1 MTTFDDRETAFE
13 SKFARDQE
21 LEFKATARRNR
32 MLGLWAAGLM
42 GLEGDHLEQYASA
55 VVRSEIEHHSDE
67 DVLRKVSKDLSAS
80 GAKITETAVR
90 GKMEEFLAVAREQI
104 KQGV

>member
-1 MTTFDDRETAFE
+1 MTTFDDREQAFE
-13 SKFARDQE
+13 NKYAHDQE

-32 MLGLWAAGLM
+32 MLGLWAGGLM
-42 GLEGDHLEQYASA
+42 GLEGDHLEQYAGA

-80 GAKITETAVR
+80 GAKVTEGAVR
-90 GKMEEFLAVAREQI
+90 AKMEEFLAIAREQI

>member
-13 SKFARDQE
+13 SKFAHDQE

-32 MLGLWAAGLM
+32 MLGLWAGGLM
-42 GLEGDHLEQYASA
+42 GLEGDPLEQSAGA

-80 GAKITETAVR
+80 GAKVTEGAVR
-90 GKMEEFLAVAREQI
+90 AKMEEFLAIARDQI
-104 KQGV
+104 KQGS